1 MEIGQIKMADLIK
14 SLILDIVKINKLQ
27 KIFLEDAY
35 DRLNST
41 EKDDLN
47 CLINF
52 CNDEG
57 IDCLADAYNTIVLDT
72 LKEQIYFKR
81 HKKYR
86 FSTFKDVAESVY
98 FNQEYMKHYM
108 YGLALTAFFWEQHRS
123 IKNYFLSVLPKKC
136 KGKYLE
142 IGPGH
147 GYFMAKA
154 MSTTAYDSFSGIDI
168 SPTSLELTKKFL
180 DSDIW
185 GETKNFNLVLSD
197 FLEVNF
203 KDRYDAIV
211 MGEVLE
217 HVEEPISFLEKI
229 KSLSD
234 GDTFIFVTTCI
245 NAPAIDHIKLFR
257 NVDEVNDLIVKA
269 GLQILDI
276 HLVPY
281 NNLDIDGSQKL
292 ELPINIALVL
302 KNK

>member
-1 MEIGQIKMADLIK
+1 
-14 SLILDIVKINKLQ
+14 
-27 KIFLEDAY
+27 
-35 DRLNST
+35 
-41 EKDDLN
+41 
-47 CLINF
+47 
-52 CNDEG
+52 
-57 IDCLADAYNTIVLDT
+57 
-72 LKEQIYFKR
+72 
-81 HKKYR
+81 
-86 FSTFKDVAESVY
+86 
-98 FNQEYMKHYM
+98 
-108 YGLALTAFFWEQHRS
+108 
-123 IKNYFLSVLPKKC
+123 VLPKKC

-180 DSDIW
+180 DSEFW

-257 NVDEVNDLIVKA
+257 NVDEVNDLIVQA